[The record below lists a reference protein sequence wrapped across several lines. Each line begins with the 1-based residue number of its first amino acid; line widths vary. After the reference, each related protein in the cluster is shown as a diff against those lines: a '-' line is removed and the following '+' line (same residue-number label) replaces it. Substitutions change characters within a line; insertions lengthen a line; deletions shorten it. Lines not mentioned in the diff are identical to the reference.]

1 MTVGTALNESR
12 NKSGKNKAKT
22 IRRRKEEKKNYER
35 KFDTLGQQEKT
46 TEK

>member
-12 NKSGKNKAKT
+12 NKSG
-22 IRRRKEEKKNYER
+22 IRRRKEGKKNYER
-35 KFDTLGQQEKT
+35 KFDALGQQEKT